1 MSSRD
6 DWTVLGVDPAPSK
19 PTVAFDGHQFR
30 RWDAAEVEQEVAKLV
45 ASTREEGKHILI
57 TWDAPIAMDPGSFYG
72 RAVDKH
78 AKHMVRGWADTCAPK
93 AVGIAA
99 AAQCPHNL
107 LSMSALG
114 LPVGSPKHGLR
125 VLHDLD
131 ELDQGGARI
140 AEVHPAV
147 AIGWWFHHGSLGL
160 LERYKNK
167 RAVASRVFATLTTQ
181 VPSLRHLHEQHPL
194 RAKDLE
200 AFTDD
205 HLDAWVAWA
214 LGALLVDGHAQLW
227 RGPDSRTD
235 GGYYVLPRE

>member
-1 MSSRD
+1 MNPLD
-6 DWTVLGVDPAPSK
+6 DWRVLGVDPAPSK
-19 PTVAFDGHQFR
+19 QTVAFDGHRFHT
-30 RWDAAEVEQEVAKLV
+30 WDAADVEEAVGELVVAARDEQK
-45 ASTREEGKHILI
+45 SHLI
-57 TWDAPIAMDPGSFYG
+57 TWDAPIALDPGSFYG

-125 VLHDLD
+125 VLHDRRDLAR
-131 ELDQGGARI
+131 GGSWI

-147 AIGWWFHHGSLGL
+147 AVGWWFHHRSLGL

-167 RAVASRVFATLTTQ
+167 RSVASEVFATLTTQ

-194 RAKDLE
+194 RAVDVA

-214 LGALLVDGHAQLW
+214 LGALLVDGRAQLW
-227 RGPDSRTD
+227 RGPPPHPD